1 MLPDVSSSPT
11 ERSDVTDI
19 RSFFERYA
27 ERYMAS
33 DVDAISSLYEAP
45 FVAVREGKASHL
57 RDKAAVRDHLAGL
70 MDAYDKAGAAQAD
83 IVSLD
88 TLSLGPSG
96 AMVTVN
102 WHAVDAEGALVRDFH
117 TSYHL
122 LRHGDTWRILSYTN
136 HA

>member
-1 MLPDVSSSPT
+1 M
-11 ERSDVTDI
+11 TDI
-19 RSFFERYA
+19 RPFFEHYS

-33 DVDAISSLYEAP
+33 DADAVSALYEAP
-45 FVAVREGKASHL
+45 FL
-57 RDKAAVRDHLAGL
+57 AVRDGHAIHLPDESAVHAHLVEL
-70 MDAYDKAGAAQAD
+70 MEAYGKAGAARAD

-88 TLSLGPSG
+88 TLPLGPSG

-102 WHAVDAEGALVRDFH
+102 WHAVDADGELVRDFH